1 MQEKTVGP
9 RQVAYITYS
18 IVDSVGTVVEQ
29 HDMPIGFIAGGQSG
43 LLEKIEQALLGQPE
57 GSRLEVS
64 LAPEDAFGA
73 RDPKL
78 TFTDAMENV
87 PPQYRRIGAE
97 VLFENEAGETRSFYV
112 THADDTSVTVDGN
125 HPMAGQTVTCVVN
138 VVSVREAT
146 SQELAAGLPAD
157 GGSPLLQ

>member
-9 RQVAYITYS
+9 GQVAYITYS

-43 LLEKIEQALLGQPE
+43 LLEKIERAVLGQPE

-73 RDPKL
+73 RDPNL
-78 TFTDAMENV
+78 AFTDAIENV

-112 THADDTSVTVDGN
+112 TAMDDRSVTVDGN

-138 VVSVREAT
+138 VVSVRDAT
-146 SQELAAGLPAD
+146 AEELAKGLPAD
-157 GGSPLLQ
+157 GGSLLMH